1 MKNLL
6 RSIFTLLCLSTVS
19 MIHAQSSNLSVQ
31 GVLRRANG
39 TAVENGQ
46 YDITFKL
53 YTVATSGNPL
63 WEESIE
69 SVDVEG
75 GIYSVILGSGDTPL
89 NAAFDQ
95 PYFLGVAIEGGTELI
110 PRARLT
116 SSPYALSL
124 IGDDNVFP
132 NSGNVG
138 VGAANPQSKLTVARG
153 DGTLGL
159 EVEETAGNTAII
171 TTTSNGM
178 SFDAGGTDKDFNFEE
193 GAVKVNSGDLVLDQ
207 GDLIL
212 DQGDMVVENG
222 SFVFLDNASTPNNV
236 ASLGLDVLNGNEL
249 ILSNTIGNAKI
260 EGDKIILNSVDEPV
274 EINKEGE
281 ALNLI
286 GMDSTFITFSTP
298 SSTGRLGFFNEDFP
312 DNLTLETNGSDFTI
326 NNKGGVTKIINS
338 LEVGSGT
345 KKTYTHG
352 WFRYLGRTTSG
363 VGHHSSNYTE
373 PAAIK
378 ADGHVIGVFFR
389 CISDERVK
397 KDFKISDAQA
407 DLNTLRG
414 IEITDY
420 RHIDEMKRGPGYTK
434 GVIAQQLKTI
444 FPEAV
449 SLSSEHIPD
458 IYALSSNITKNTE
471 GLIITLDKPHDL
483 KIEDNVKILTENG
496 EEEVLVKS
504 IVDEYSFLI
513 SSHNMVI
520 SDKVFVYGKEVDDF
534 HTVDYDR
541 VFTLAVSATQELDRK
556 VEALEKENARLKK
569 ENERQLKANAI
580 LKAEVETVSFRL
592 QNIESL
598 LNVTSSN

>member
-1 MKNLL
+1 
-6 RSIFTLLCLSTVS
+6 LSPD
-19 MIHAQSSNLSVQ
+19 N
-31 GVLRRANG
+31 
-39 TAVENGQ
+39 
-46 YDITFKL
+46 YKL

-286 GMDSTFITFSTP
+286 GMDSTFITFST
-298 SSTGRLGFFNEDFP
+298 
-312 DNLTLETNGSDFTI
+312 
-326 NNKGGVTKIINS
+326 
-338 LEVGSGT
+338 
-345 KKTYTHG
+345 
-352 WFRYLGRTTSG
+352 FRYLGRTTSG